1 MPISALPFLRKA
13 PTLCPMRSMTGF
25 GRGEA
30 TVNGWKVDV
39 ELSGVNRKQADISV
53 NLPAALIELEAEA
66 RNLLSKAIS
75 RGRLGAKISLSHSDS
90 SENRLIFDQALARQ
104 YVAAAKLI
112 SAETGI
118 DTRITAADLFRA
130 PGIFKIDETGA
141 NPDEVRDALLT
152 ALENALKQLVKMQQD
167 EGEHLRADLQAR
179 VDNIVREVTEI
190 TELAPLV
197 PKTHRQNLMK
207 RLSESGLELDLND
220 DRLLREIALFA
231 ERCDVSEEL
240 TRIASHVN
248 LFQTY
253 FASDE
258 PMGRHL
264 DFLCQELNR
273 ELNTIGSKA
282 NDAGIA
288 RCVVHSKTELEKIRE
303 QVQNVQ

>member
-1 MPISALPFLRKA
+1 
-13 PTLCPMRSMTGF
+13 MTGF

-167 EGEHLRADLQAR
+167 EGEHLRADLKAR

-231 ERCDVSEEL
+231 EVYDNNTRQPHKVDIEASLRAEGGQAVFETREERDSSELAGGPGGYGFMVRVPLEDVPPGL
-240 TRIASHVN
+240 YVLRVTGTTRIG
-248 LFQTY
+248 
-253 FASDE
+253 D
-258 PMGRHL
+258 
-264 DFLCQELNR
+264 R
-273 ELNTIGSKA
+273 EEVT
-282 NDAGIA
+282 
-288 RCVVHSKTELEKIRE
+288 RETVVR
-303 QVQNVQ
+303 VVAPPAP